1 MKEIGFVFSAEIN
14 GQQFHIRA
22 YHDSGLT
29 MKSEDNLPHV
39 HFFTEFHYLYEG
51 YEKISIP
58 QKKKEVT
65 LKAGEICLIPRRLYH
80 AVDTDDRVKRI
91 CFNLTASE
99 LFGTLDDIIVIR
111 NGYICSVMARFLEKE
126 LSKTRRGLLFLE
138 VICELTEL
146 LSEQIDISS
155 DKELNEQ
162 KQKWIIED
170 HIANRFYYNEGI
182 AALAAKLYLSE
193 KQTRTLVKK
202 FFGKDYKSLI
212 LSQRMELA
220 EMMLQDEN
228 FSLEKIAEEVGYHSY
243 SGFYLAYTGYFGVS
257 PSEKREQL
265 QCRIDEKQSLPHP

>member
-1 MKEIGFVFSAEIN
+1 MRNTIIVVVILLAAAVLIGLSFGFRVCTSVALLDFSVSED
-14 GQQFHIRA
+14 GSELQFRAGVTTSMGYIRA

-111 NGYICSVMARFLEKE
+111 NGYICSVMERFLEKN
-126 LSKTRRGLLFLE
+126 FP
-138 VICELTEL
+138 
-146 LSEQIDISS
+146 
-155 DKELNEQ
+155 
-162 KQKWIIED
+162 KQEE
-170 HIANRFYYNEGI
+170 A
-182 AALAAKLYLSE
+182 S
-193 KQTRTLVKK
+193 
-202 FFGKDYKSLI
+202 FFW
-212 LSQRMELA
+212 R
-220 EMMLQDEN
+220 
-228 FSLEKIAEEVGYHSY
+228 
-243 SGFYLAYTGYFGVS
+243 
-257 PSEKREQL
+257 
-265 QCRIDEKQSLPHP
+265 